1 MIEPTRVKEIFAGIR
16 KEIGKVII
24 GQEETVNLMLAALL
38 VKGHI
43 LLEGVPG
50 TAKTLTVK
58 TASEILGAE
67 FRRIQMT
74 PDLMP
79 SDVLGTTIFDAKAGA
94 FHVHKG
100 PIFSDLVLVDEIN
113 RAPAKTQSALL
124 ECMEERQVTIEGKRF
139 ALSPIFTVLATQNP
153 LEYEGTYPLPEAQ
166 LDRFLFKIIL
176 DYPSEE
182 AEKQIL
188 GKYEAGFRSD
198 SIEKVG
204 LEHVANIEELKECRE
219 IITGVHTKE
228 PVRDYITD
236 VVRATRNWSDIQV
249 GGGVRASIGL
259 FLSSKAS
266 ALIDGRDFVTPDD
279 VKMMVLPVLRHRII
293 LKPEAEIEGIS
304 SDDALKAILNRV
316 KVPR

>member
-1 MIEPTRVKEIFAGIR
+1 MIEPARVKEIFDGIR
-16 KEIGKVII
+16 REIGKVII
-24 GQEETVNLMLAALL
+24 GQEETVNLLLAALL

-58 TASEILGAE
+58 TAAEIIGAS

-79 SDVLGTTIFDAKAGA
+79 SDVLGTNIFDAKAGT

-124 ECMEERQVTIEGKRF
+124 ECMEERQVTIEGNCF
-139 ALSPIFTVLATQNP
+139 TLSSIFTVMATQNS

-176 DYPSEE
+176 NYPSEADE
-182 AEKQIL
+182 RLIL
-188 GKYEAGFRSD
+188 SKFEAGFRSD
-198 SIEKVG
+198 NIKGVG
-204 LEHVANIEELKECRE
+204 LQKVATIEEIQECRN
-219 IITGVHTKE
+219 IISRIQTKE
-228 PVRDYITD
+228 AVINYVTD
-236 VVRATRNWSDIQV
+236 IVRATRSWSDFQI
-249 GGGVRASIGL
+249 GAGVRASIGL
-259 FLSSKAS
+259 LLASKAA
-266 ALIDGRDFVTPDD
+266 ALLDGREFVTPDD
-279 VKMMVLPVLRHRII
+279 VKAMVYPVLRHRVI

-304 SDDALKAILNRV
+304 TDEALTAILSRI

>member
-1 MIEPTRVKEIFAGIR
+1 MIELSRVKEIFTGIR
-16 KEIGKVII
+16 QEIGKVII
-24 GQEETVNLMLAALL
+24 GQEETVNLLLAALL

-50 TAKTLTVK
+50 TAKTLLVK
-58 TASEILGAE
+58 TAAEIIGAS

-79 SDVLGTTIFDAKAGA
+79 SDVLGTNIFDSRAGT

-124 ECMEERQVTIEGKRF
+124 ECMEERQVTIEGSCF
-139 ALSPIFTVLATQNP
+139 TLSSIFTVMATQNS

-182 AEKQIL
+182 AERGIL
-188 GKYEAGFRSD
+188 SKFEAGFRSD
-198 SIEKVG
+198 NIKSVG
-204 LEHVANIEELKECRE
+204 LNKIATIEEIQECSR
-219 IITGVHTKE
+219 
-228 PVRDYITD
+228 
-236 VVRATRNWSDIQV
+236 
-249 GGGVRASIGL
+249 L
-259 FLSSKAS
+259 F
-266 ALIDGRDFVTPDD
+266 
-279 VKMMVLPVLRHRII
+279 
-293 LKPEAEIEGIS
+293 
-304 SDDALKAILNRV
+304 
-316 KVPR
+316 

>member
-1 MIEPTRVKEIFAGIR
+1 MIEPARVKEIFSSIHR
-16 KEIGKVII
+16 EVSKVII
-24 GQEETVNLMLAALL
+24 GQDETIDLILIALL
-38 VKGHI
+38 VKGHM

-58 TASEILGAE
+58 TASEIIGAG

-79 SDVLGTTIFDAKAGA
+79 SDVLGTTVFDAKTAS

-124 ECMEERQVTIEGKRF
+124 ECMEERQVTIEGNRF
-139 ALSPIFTVLATQNP
+139 GLSPIFTVLATQNP

-166 LDRFLFKIIL
+166 LDRFLFKIML
-176 DYPSEE
+176 DYPTED
-182 AEKQIL
+182 AEKKIL
-188 GKYEAGFRSD
+188 GKFEDGFRSD
-198 SIEKVG
+198 SIDKVG
-204 LEHVANIEELKECRE
+204 LEHVASIQEIQDSRE
-219 IITGVHTKE
+219 VINSVQTKE
-228 PVRDYITD
+228 PVRDYITEI
-236 VVRATRNWSDIQV
+236 VRSTRNWSDIQV

-259 FLSSKAS
+259 FLASKAA

-279 VKMMVLPVLRHRII
+279 VKSMVLPVLRHRII
-293 LKPEAEIEGIS
+293 LRPEAEIEGIS
-304 SDDALKAILNRV
+304 PDDSLKAILSRV

>member
-1 MIEPTRVKEIFAGIR
+1 MIDPNRVKEIFEGLR
-16 KEIGKVII
+16 KEIGKVIV
-24 GQEETVNLMLAALL
+24 GQEEAIDLMLAALL
-38 VKGHI
+38 VKGHV

-58 TASEILGAE
+58 TVAEIIGAG

-79 SDVLGTTIFDAKAGA
+79 SDVLGTTIFDAKSGT

-124 ECMEERQVTIEGKRF
+124 ECMEEHQVTIEGQKF
-139 ALSPIFTVLATQNP
+139 SLSSIFTVMATQNP

-176 DYPSEE
+176 DYPSED
-182 AEKQIL
+182 AEREIL
-188 GKYEAGFRSD
+188 TKFESGFRSD
-198 SIEKVG
+198 AIESVG
-204 LEHVANIEELKECRE
+204 LEHIATVEEIQQCRE
-219 IITGVHTKE
+219 ILKNIQTKDA
-228 PVRDYITD
+228 VRDYVAEI
-236 VVRATRNWSDIQV
+236 VRATRTWSDIQI
-249 GGGVRASIGL
+249 GGGIRASIGL
-259 FLSSKAS
+259 LLASKAA
-266 ALIDGRDFVTPDD
+266 ALMNGRAFVTPDD
-279 VKMMVLPVLRHRII
+279 VKMMVFPVLRHRII
-293 LKPEAEIEGIS
+293 LRPEAEIEGITP
-304 SDDALKAILNRV
+304 DDALEAILSRI